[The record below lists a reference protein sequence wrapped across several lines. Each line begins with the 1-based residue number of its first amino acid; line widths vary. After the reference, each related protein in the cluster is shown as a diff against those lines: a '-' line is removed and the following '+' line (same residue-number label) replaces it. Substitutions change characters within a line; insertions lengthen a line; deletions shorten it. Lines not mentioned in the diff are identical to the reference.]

1 MKFLPNFFN
10 RAVFLFLRAM
20 KKQFLPIVLLFLHT
34 GLFSQQRPTTS
45 NETELTPEF
54 VISLDSQLSNL
65 TRAGQLEGYDKLV
78 FGKGDFL
85 RIEGKSRKSIVL
97 SLDSQGRRSV
107 KLFDLP
113 TSDLVSPKIGLIYF
127 GGVFSKAERTRDGS
141 VEISVTYASLSPR
154 AKPAYTLQAEAFAR
168 RTQELRHQNQSILN
182 KEKEPVVLPPA
193 RPQTADAPAVVN
205 QGSSKQAEEPTA
217 STKTQR
223 GSPKDTTEIED
234 EEDDLEPARSKPVL
248 LRRER
253 MPKEASSGD
262 QTAAEAPHG
271 NPKRTETP
279 VTDGGIQ
286 SGDNQDVVI
295 YRRKK
300 NEAAGGATPA
310 GGASPPVSSSS
321 VKLPPSRQQNNEI
334 DQMVHIPEGYVTLGS
349 NEIADQEKPLH
360 RVFVHAFYMDKYEV
374 TNEEYK
380 AFCDATGHKTPP
392 SWQDKTFPEGLEKHP
407 VVQVSW
413 QDAMTYA
420 KWAGKRLPTEA
431 EWERAAKGP
440 NSYRYTYGNAYDPRK
455 ANTNTGKTTAVGSY
469 PPNEFGLF
477 DMTGNVNEWTSSL
490 LRPYP
495 YKAADGRE
503 EPQAAGPRVLRG
515 GSHSSGQENSRCL
528 LRLGGSPD
536 RGTPSDGFRCAR
548 DAD

>member
-1 MKFLPNFFN
+1 MKT
-10 RAVFLFLRAM
+10 
-20 KKQFLPIVLLFLHT
+20 QFLLIALLFFHT
-34 GLFSQQRPTTS
+34 GLFSQQRPTTTA
-45 NETELTPEF
+45 EMELTPEF
-54 VISLDSQLSNL
+54 VTSLESQLSNL
-65 TRAGQLEGYDKLV
+65 TRAGQLEVYDKLV
-78 FGKGDFL
+78 FGKGNFL

-97 SLDSQGRRSV
+97 SFDNQGRQTV

-154 AKPAYTLQAEAFAR
+154 AKPAYTSQAETFVR
-168 RTQELRHQNQSILN
+168 RTQELTHQNQSILN
-182 KEKEPVVLPPA
+182 KEKEPVVLPA
-193 RPQTADAPAVVN
+193 GRPQTANAPPAVN
-205 QGSSKQAEEPTA
+205 QESPKRAEEQTA
-217 STKTQR
+217 STKSQR
-223 GSPKDTTEIED
+223 GSPKDTTEPED
-234 EEDDLEPARSKPVL
+234 GEEDSESSRGKPVL

-253 MPKEASSGD
+253 TPKEASPGN
-262 QTAAEAPHG
+262 QTATEAPHG
-271 NPKRTETP
+271 NPKLAEAP
-279 VTDGGIQ
+279 ATDGGIQ

-300 NEAAGGATPA
+300 KEAAAGATPA
-310 GGASPPVSSSS
+310 GKSAPPVSSSS
-321 VKLPPSRQQNNEI
+321 VKLSPSSQQSNEI
-334 DQMVHIPEGYVTLGS
+334 EQMVHIPEGYVALGS
-349 NEIADQEKPLH
+349 NEIADQGEPLH

-380 AFCDATGHKTPP
+380 KFCDATGHKTPP
-392 SWQDKTFPEGLEKHP
+392 SWQDKTFPKGLEKHP

-440 NSYRYTYGNAYDPRK
+440 NSYRYAYGNAYDPQK
-455 ANTNTGKTTAVGSY
+455 ANTNTGKTTAVGLY

-490 LRPYP
+490 LKPYP
-495 YKAADGRE
+495 YQASDGRE

-536 RGTPSDGFRCAR
+536 GGAPSDGFRCAR
-548 DAD
+548 DAE